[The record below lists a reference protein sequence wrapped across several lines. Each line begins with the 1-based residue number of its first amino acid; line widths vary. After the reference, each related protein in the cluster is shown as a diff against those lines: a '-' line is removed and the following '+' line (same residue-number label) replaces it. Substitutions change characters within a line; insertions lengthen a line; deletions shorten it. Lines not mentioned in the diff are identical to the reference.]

1 MYVCLYSLY
10 DSDTQIAVE
19 LYKVYL
25 DKSDS
30 IYKLIEIVLE
40 KWPIVSSSTLLR
52 YKWYFFV
59 SRDFYYYDT
68 LEKSIWKKFNK
79 LL

>member
-1 MYVCLYSLY
+1 MKNNIRKFIMYVCLCSLY

-40 KWPIVSSSTLLR
+40 KRPIVSSSTLLR
-52 YKWYFFV
+52 YK
-59 SRDFYYYDT
+59 
-68 LEKSIWKKFNK
+68 
-79 LL
+79 